1 MLFNGTTY
9 LIAYS
14 LEHYDEVKDIVDC
27 HLIYNNTD
35 TYYNHDKTGTR
46 CIEAF
51 QLFNILTINTGKVI
65 TPMPLTY
72 NYYAHAIV

>member
-27 HLIYNNTD
+27 HLIYKD
-35 TYYNHDKTGTR
+35 W
-46 CIEAF
+46 
-51 QLFNILTINTGKVI
+51 
-65 TPMPLTY
+65 
-72 NYYAHAIV
+72 